1 MFLHNSFACTQSNQ
15 HIYQCFMECQ
25 LIMANQICELYADK
39 LGQPVK
45 PVVVNIQNWIGKS
58 DMFWQP
64 VIFSGLCSISYLNK
78 ASNTLYYQHLN
89 YLKSWLG
96 KYWTILSIVPVNY
109 VKTNILWPA
118 CRSARDWHPVS
129 DFKITNSHIP
139 EWKTCRLKTR
149 KRTKSKVVDKK
160 LESKFLYTYV
170 DYLNA

>member
-1 MFLHNSFACTQSNQ
+1 
-15 HIYQCFMECQ
+15 
-25 LIMANQICELYADK
+25 
-39 LGQPVK
+39 
-45 PVVVNIQNWIGKS
+45 
-58 DMFWQP
+58 MFWQS

-139 EWKTCRLKTR
+139 EWKTCQLKTR

-160 LESKFLYTYV
+160 LESKFLYTRIISMRKYDWNISRLCGRYV
-170 DYLNA
+170 CMHDVHAFECADVSICLCRWSMV